1 MSQKDF
7 LFAIVSTFVILSS
20 IFTANSEIPVKAMDA
35 ETNSPARAPEKKV
48 SSRYFGLRSCHQVL
62 RGESGEFFS
71 PDFLCSNPPLWCNWT
86 IAAPPGRRIRLHLD
100 DYTPADSCH
109 LKRGEIHLDESPGS
123 GRHRT
128 LRQCW
133 RSAVYTSDS
142 STLHVVLLING
153 SQEPAYRGFRARY
166 QAFGLPHDAPPPP
179 PPSSSP
185 SPSPT
190 RANNMNWG
198 VEMEETV
205 FTVGEEEEKPATE
218 QPQMDDDPALRNS
231 ADPTSLKGGSV
242 SKSPSPEQPL
252 RSTSAERASSDAPP
266 PQSGESDPRAGE
278 AEDSGLTKE
287 GATQPKRDSEDSGL
301 TKEGA
306 TQPKRDSEDSSD
318 DVSDGP
324 SKGEPSRD
332 ALADAEGEEDLGS
345 VDPPVTPPPPRVAG
359 SPTEISSSAP
369 SSELWEEEP
378 DYDASET
385 GSRSTRKLR
394 EDWDED
400 TGPGRPAVTGDSDPP
415 SGTVERQGTEIS
427 RRGGSVK
434 PSGTPP
440 APEDS
445 LRESADSARYLR
457 NTSTLASLPG
467 DNLFEV
473 SVEVRLA
480 LEGNENWDHLVRL
493 VMSSVQ
499 TMIQDELR
507 AHVVPKSISSK
518 RIKRLSGGVLYI
530 FWLQF
535 GDGLES
541 LQVHRFLLMALPRLQ
556 TRAVNTRGR
565 KDPASITLVS
575 SEDVN
580 ECGTQVVLC
589 DVNAECINRF
599 GSYACRCH
607 PGFEDRS
614 RLGSGGTACVA
625 PAGTGPSQSQPPS
638 SSSPGLLNC
647 LYGLCFLLGFFVVL
661 LLCIVGAQ
669 YRRHHRGAFMVPCHG
684 HENGGSSSSGGGGG
698 GGDGDGGAARNGSRL
713 PPPPPPVR
721 RPRDGWSDPKDK
733 CPSTDLPLLK
743 FAPLAPNGDGTQHQE
758 QEEGD
763 KL

>member
-185 SPSPT
+185 SPAPT
-190 RANNMNWG
+190 WANNVNWG
-198 VEMEETV
+198 GEMEETV
-205 FTVGEEEEKPATE
+205 FTVREEEEKPATE
-218 QPQMDDDPALRNS
+218 QPQMDDDPTLRNS

-252 RSTSAERASSDAPP
+252 RSTPAERASSDASP

-287 GATQPKRDSEDSGL
+287 GHRPRTLR
-301 TKEGA
+301 T
-306 TQPKRDSEDSSD
+306 R
-318 DVSDGP
+318 
-324 SKGEPSRD
+324 
-332 ALADAEGEEDLGS
+332 GEEDLGS
-345 VDPPVTPPPPRVAG
+345 VDPPDQGPVEKHPAPADVTPPPPRVTD
-359 SPTEISSSAP
+359 SPSEISSSAP

-378 DYDASET
+378 DYDASEP

-394 EDWDED
+394 QDWDED
-400 TGPGRPAVTGDSDPP
+400 TGPGRPAVTDDSDPP

-507 AHVVPKSISSK
+507 AHVVPKSISSI

-556 TRAVNTRGR
+556 RALTP
-565 KDPASITLVS
+565 PAHHPRPS
-575 SEDVN
+575 DVN

-599 GSYACRCH
+599 GSYACRCR

-625 PAGTGPSQSQPPS
+625 PTGTGPSQSQPPS

-684 HENGGSSSSGGGGG
+684 HENGGSSSSSGGGGS
-698 GGDGDGGAARNGSRL
+698 GDGDGGGARNGSRL

-733 CPSTDLPLLK
+733 CPSADLPLLK